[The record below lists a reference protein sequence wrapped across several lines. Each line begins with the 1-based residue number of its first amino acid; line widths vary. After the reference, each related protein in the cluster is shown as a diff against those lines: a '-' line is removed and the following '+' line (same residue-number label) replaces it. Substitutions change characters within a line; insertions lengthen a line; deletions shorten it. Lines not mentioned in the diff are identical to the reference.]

1 MSKLLTRSKVKKLLE
16 KGEKQGFLTERDI
29 LEVFPNPEV
38 DIGQLEELLEILSE
52 KGIEVLYEEETPS
65 KAKELTLEDK
75 IRILENIQASVT
87 GNPLRSYL
95 QEIGSIPLLTPEEE
109 VVLAKRIKAGDKK
122 AAQLLTLANLRLVV
136 SVAKKYAR
144 SGLDFLDL
152 IQEGN
157 IGLMKA
163 VEKFDYTRGFKFST
177 YATWWIRQSITR
189 AIADQGR
196 TVRLPVHMYETI
208 NRLRKVKNELTT
220 KLGRPPTP
228 KELADA
234 LDIDEEKIEYINKI
248 SQYSVSLTADKAEA
262 SEDDDSVSLSEVLAV
277 NEEGPE
283 ELAAQDIL
291 KQDVMNLL
299 KELPERE
306 RRVLE
311 LRFGLVDGV
320 VRTLEEVGREFN
332 VTRERIRQIEAKA
345 LARLREIALKR
356 RKNEAEEAIKRR
368 MQSESSKLQ
377 GESQQAKSYQDVE
390 KQILKNRTRSS
401 KKSKREERI
410 LERVT
415 VG

>member
-1 MSKLLTRSKVKKLLE
+1 MSKLLARAKVKKLLE
-16 KGEKQGFLTERDI
+16 KGEKQGFLTETDV
-29 LEVFPNPEV
+29 LEIFPNPDV
-38 DIGQLEELLEILSE
+38 DIDELEEFLEILGQ
-52 KGIEVLYEEETPS
+52 KGIEVLYEQETPS
-65 KAKELTLEDK
+65 KPKDLTLEEK
-75 IRILENIQASVT
+75 LRILENIQASVT

-95 QEIGSIPLLTPEEE
+95 QEIGSIPLLTAEEE
-109 VVLAKRIKAGDKK
+109 VVLAKRIEKGDKK

-163 VEKFDYTRGFKFST
+163 VEKFDYKRGFKFST

-189 AIADQGR
+189 AIAEQGR

-220 KLGRPPTP
+220 KLGRPPTQ
-228 KELADA
+228 KELAEA
-234 LDIDEEKIEYINKI
+234 MEMEEEKIEYINKI
-248 SQYSVSLTADKAEA
+248 SQYSVSLTADR
-262 SEDDDSVSLSEVLAV
+262 SDGDDDDSVSLSEIIADTTADT
-277 NEEGPE
+277 PE
-283 ELAAQDIL
+283 EEAEQDIMRQEVL
-291 KQDVMNLL
+291 NLL

-345 LARLREIALKR
+345 LNHLREIALNR
-356 RKNEAEEAIKRR
+356 RKEDVAEAKERKRKTEELA
-368 MQSESSKLQ
+368 MAE
-377 GESQQAKSYQDVE
+377 A
-390 KQILKNRTRSS
+390 
-401 KKSKREERI
+401 
-410 LERVT
+410 
-415 VG
+415 

>member
-1 MSKLLTRSKVKKLLE
+1 MSKLLERKKIRKLIK
-16 KGEKQGFLTERDI
+16 KGMRQGFLIEDNI

-38 DIGQLEELLEILSE
+38 EISELEELLNILDE
-52 KGIEVLYEEETPS
+52 KGIEVLYEHETPS
-65 KAKELTLEDK
+65 KAKQLTLEDK
-75 IRILENIQASVT
+75 LRILENIQAAVT

-95 QEIGSIPLLTPEEE
+95 QEIGSIPLLTAEEE
-109 VVLAKRIKAGDKK
+109 VVLAKRIEKGDQK

-163 VEKFDYTRGFKFST
+163 VEKFDYKRGFKFST

-220 KLGRPPTP
+220 KLGRSPTK
-228 KELADA
+228 KELAKA
-234 LDIDEEKIEYINKI
+234 LDIDEDKIEYIDKI
-248 SQYSVSLTADKAEA
+248 AQYSVSLTADKADGSA
-262 SEDDDSVSLSEVLAV
+262 DSDDSVSLSEIISDI

-283 ELAAQDIL
+283 GLAEQEIL
-291 KQDVMNLL
+291 KHDVMNLL

-320 VRTLEEVGREFN
+320 VRTLEDVGREFD
-332 VTRERIRQIEAKA
+332 VTRERIRQIEVKA
-345 LARLREIALKR
+345 LNRLREIAL
-356 RKNEAEEAIKRR
+356 RKKESDANIAREKLAKIEESEA
-368 MQSESSKLQ
+368 
-377 GESQQAKSYQDVE
+377 
-390 KQILKNRTRSS
+390 KQRQEIVS
-401 KKSKREERI
+401 KKSKA
-410 LERVT
+410 T
-415 VG
+415 AK